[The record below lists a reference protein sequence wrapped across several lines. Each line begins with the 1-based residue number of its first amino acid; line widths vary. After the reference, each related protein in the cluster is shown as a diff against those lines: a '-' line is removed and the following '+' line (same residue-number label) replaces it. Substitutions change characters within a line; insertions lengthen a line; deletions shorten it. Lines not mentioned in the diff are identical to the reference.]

1 MILKGKIQTKVISLI
16 TFVLC
21 LGSDF
26 AFPNNDDY
34 SKYESW
40 CEKYINTYEVRR
52 DSGVVFP
59 ALMDVPR
66 ELNDYLIESARK
78 GDFRLLKYAATIALI
93 MDAEVS
99 KVSVTSVCLEGMG
112 AENNGFVMLLLKS
125 SEIVKDFDSLQD
137 EDREDFLFIF
147 RVRSLGDLV
156 RENSI
161 KLSKEDYDYVQEKFI
176 AYLKR
181 KNYVINNDCSKVLHV
196 SDTIVFK
203 INPCDKIKKIEFET
217 LDYID
222 MDCAVKD
229 LEKCSNLEDI
239 EIKHPKYGE
248 NGFYTKD
255 GILYYG
261 SIFLFYPPKKRE
273 KIIELPNDVSKFEAK
288 NNPYIQE
295 IRFTHSYTDDFSVNI
310 SNCKNIKKITTPK
323 KLLYM
328 KSNSS
333 DCIGGK
339 NIRVN
344 ENGDLNYTAERKGR
358 VEGERNEKHRNAKKK
373 MK

>member
-1 MILKGKIQTKVISLI
+1 MRKNKITMLKKKILTKAIN
-16 TFVLC
+16 TFVFVLFC
-21 LGSDF
+21 FVGIEHVYSS
-26 AFPNNDDY
+26 NDDY

-40 CEKYINTYEVRR
+40 CEKYINTYEVKRYS
-52 DSGVVFP
+52 DLDVVFP

-66 ELNDYLIESARK
+66 ELNDYLIENARN
-78 GDFRLLKYAATIALI
+78 GDFRLLKYAAIIALI
-93 MDAEVS
+93 IDAEVS
-99 KVSVTSVCLEGMG
+99 KVSATSVCLEGIG

-125 SEIVKDFDSLQD
+125 SEIVEDFDGLQD
-137 EDREDFLFIF
+137 EDREDFLFII

-161 KLSKEDYDYVQEKFI
+161 KLSKEDHDYVQEKFI

-196 SDTIVFK
+196 SDTVVFK

-222 MDCAVKD
+222 MDCAVKG
-229 LEKCSNLEDI
+229 LEMCSNLEGI
-239 EIKHPKYGE
+239 EIKHPKNGE

-255 GILYYG
+255 GVLYCNC
-261 SIFLFYPPKKRE
+261 SLLFYPPKKRE
-273 KIIELPNDVSKFEAK
+273 KIIELPNDVSNFDAK
-288 NNPYIQE
+288 NNSYIQE
-295 IRFTHSYTDDFSVNI
+295 IRFTHSCLDEFSVNI
-310 SNCKNIKKITTPK
+310 SNCKNIKKISTPK

-328 KSNSS
+328 KSDSS
-333 DCIGGK
+333 DYIGGK

-344 ENGDLNYTAERKGR
+344 EKVNLEL
-358 VEGERNEKHRNAKKK
+358 EE
-373 MK
+373 